1 MNYLIREFGAV
12 GNEVSF
18 DTNAIQQAIDK
29 CAADGGGR
37 VVVEPG
43 VYLTKTLYLRSHVE
57 LHLSAGSKLQGSTNP
72 DDYDDFTA
80 TGFMKPEAAPEG
92 NTKCLICASN
102 TKNIAITGTGEI
114 NGAGPAFY
122 DTDIKDD
129 QRFYGKPNIARPR
142 MILFYKCRNIKFQ
155 DTSFTDSPL
164 WTMWLVACK
173 DININRVKVIGDQ
186 KMINNDGIDI
196 DSCHNVTVSD
206 SFFKTGDDCIIIRAI
221 QQRGIH
227 QVQERDVICERVTV
241 TNCVL
246 NSYCQG
252 IRVGC
257 PNDSI
262 IRNCT
267 FSNLVIDGDG
277 NGIVFENPQRYF
289 KASRSGRLDLD
300 NIMFSNITI
309 TSGGHPIWINVE
321 EGIKLRRLSGI
332 TFSDIRIKSAK
343 PITLTGCEDTFIE
356 DIRFSNVQVETK
368 TNTPIIISHCRR
380 VVMNNVE
387 LTTKTEANIR

>member
-1 MNYLIREFGAV
+1 MDYLIREFGAI

-29 CAADGGGR
+29 CAASGGGR

-43 VYLTKTLYLRSHVE
+43 VYLTKTIYLRSHVE
-57 LHLSAGSKLQGSTNP
+57 LHLCAGSKLLGSTVP
-72 DDYDDFTA
+72 DDYDNFTA
-80 TGFMKPEAAPEG
+80 KGFMKPEAAPEG

-102 TKNIAITGTGEI
+102 AKNIAITGTGEI
-114 NGAGPAFY
+114 NGAGPTFY
-122 DTDIKDD
+122 DTDITDD
-129 QRFYGKPNIARPR
+129 HKFYSKLDIARPR
-142 MILFYKCRNIKFQ
+142 MILFYRCRNIRIQ
-155 DTSFTDSPL
+155 DTSFIDSPL
-164 WTMWLVACK
+164 WTMWLVACE
-173 DININRVKVIGDQ
+173 DVNINRVKVIGDQ

-196 DSCHNVTVSD
+196 DSCQNVTISD
-206 SFFKTGDDCIIIRAI
+206 SFLKTGDDCIILRAI
-221 QQRGIH
+221 QQP
-227 QVQERDVICERVTV
+227 QEKYVICERVTV

-262 IRNCT
+262 IRNCI

-289 KASRSGRLDLD
+289 KATRSGRLDIH

-309 TSGGHPIWINVE
+309 TSDGYPICINVE

-332 TFSDIRIKSAK
+332 TFSDIRIKSTK

-356 DIRFSNVQVETK
+356 DIRLSNIQVETR
-368 TNTPIIISHCRR
+368 TNTPIILSHCRKL
-380 VVMNNVE
+380 VMNNVE
-387 LTTKTEANIR
+387 LTTKTEVNIK